1 MNAQQILD
9 SVYGTQTTDPVAAQ
23 LAAVLAQYTQ
33 EFQAGNLSR
42 DEYLEL
48 IQDLHTEHLIDA
60 QCQDLEAKI
69 RLNQICNAVIS
80 AASVLSSV

>member
-23 LAAVLAQYTQ
+23 LAAALAQYTQ

-42 DEYLEL
+42 DEYL
-48 IQDLHTEHLIDA
+48 
-60 QCQDLEAKI
+60 
-69 RLNQICNAVIS
+69 
-80 AASVLSSV
+80 